1 MLFLYL
7 YFLLYI
13 ILIIGQRDKKIIN
26 GLTVK
31 FEDILTSI

>member
-1 MLFLYL
+1 MSKYSTLHNINYRT
-7 YFLLYI
+7 
-13 ILIIGQRDKKIIN
+13 IGSKKIIN